1 MRLMQN
7 IAASLLVAAV
17 IRRPFRRTQ
26 GPGLVEGLTSGV
38 ATAASRRGPLPR
50 RSPASRK
57 AGGFSLLEVIVAIGL
72 FASSVAVVLALLP
85 ALTRSAISVQD
96 YQAAQRLP
104 DAFKVELKRLA
115 AAGGFDALASRVPV
129 QDSAGLGGLAFL
141 APADAARVLSKEYL
155 PPGGAPLG
163 DADQY
168 YLIECWRFPDDPLRF
183 EAQEHCL
190 ALAVRVSWPYR
201 VPGSSAPTVNS
212 GRSQF
217 DFTISLT
224 R

>member
-1 MRLMQN
+1 MRFETMAPKPSP
-7 IAASLLVAAV
+7 IPLVAAV
-17 IRRPFRRTQ
+17 VRR
-26 GPGLVEGLTSGV
+26 LASGLTTT
-38 ATAASRRGPLPR
+38 ATRSRPLPR
-50 RSPASRK
+50 RSPASRD
-57 AGGFSLLEVIVAIGL
+57 ADGFSLLEVIIAVGL

-85 ALTRSAISVQD
+85 ALTHSAVSAQD

-104 DAFKVELKRLA
+104 DALKVELKRLA
-115 AAGGFDALASRVPV
+115 LAGGFDALAAKVPV
-129 QDSAGLGGLAFL
+129 QDSSGAGGLAFL

-155 PPGGAPLG
+155 PQGDPTLT

-168 YLIECWRFPDDPLRF
+168 YLIECWRFPAEPLRF
-183 EAQEHCL
+183 EAQDHCL

-212 GRSQF
+212 ARSQF